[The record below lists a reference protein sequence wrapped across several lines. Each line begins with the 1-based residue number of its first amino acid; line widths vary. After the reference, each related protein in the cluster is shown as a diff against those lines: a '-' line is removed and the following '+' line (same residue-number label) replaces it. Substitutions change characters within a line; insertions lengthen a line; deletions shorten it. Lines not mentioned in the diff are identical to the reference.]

1 MEDVG
6 GGEVGRECGDYFGM
20 PAIVQLGRFTEEEAV
35 VKGWLEFYGKF
46 IEKLSMRKC

>member
-20 PAIVQLGRFTEEEAV
+20 PAIVQLGRFAEEEAV
-35 VKGWLEFYGKF
+35 VEGWLGFYGVIKKVG
-46 IEKLSMRKC
+46 IGKC